1 MKKSLVALAA
11 LAATSVFAQ
20 SSVTLDGYIDRGY
33 LTTNNT
39 DNTKDSKVLS
49 SAAGTTTI
57 GIKGVED
64 LGGGMKAGF
73 WISTDWSDLA
83 GASQDG
89 TAATASSIQSGGF
102 ANSQNFIELVSASTG
117 TLRLGNINNEI
128 LTATTGVAAP
138 AFSTGVGSVYSSAFS
153 VHDGYGTGKVGSV
166 GFLEKGTLGA
176 TNGGVRGIRQ
186 VNTVKYISP
195 KFSGFT
201 FAYGMAPKNENAGTG
216 TDTVG
221 ATDMSIRYANG
232 PLDVMYASLKYKVG
246 RTAPANGSL
255 TANSDNTHTML
266 AASYAVMPTLKLH
279 AGFGSSKA
287 SDTALANAKSTQ
299 YGVTYNMG
307 AFDIMANMAKVDNKN
322 ATAYDR
328 KMTGFGVNYNLSKT
342 SRVYFRMD
350 DIKLNDGGTVTSGDS
365 IKRNVIGVSRAF

>member
-33 LTTNNT
+33 LTTNDT
-39 DNTKDSKVLS
+39 DNTKDSIALS

-195 KFSGFT
+195 NISGFT
-201 FAYGMAPKNENAGTG
+201 FAYGMAPKNQNAGTG

-221 ATDMSIRYANG
+221 ATDMSIRYAKG

-246 RTAPANGSL
+246 STAPANGSL